1 MDEQP
6 PELLKRPGEYL
17 RDCRLKNEWS
27 LEDVA
32 GDLNLKVR
40 VIEGL
45 ESGDYSELPE
55 RTYIRG
61 YLRSYARLL
70 RISEDIILDD
80 MVAVSHDKVNLGSVL
95 PVMDTNTLRDAQDLP
110 KMAVFRPASKTWIR
124 PALLSISIILL
135 VVLAWWFSGLRP
147 SIVNGSSGTTAV
159 DSETAKVVQ
168 LPETE

>member
-110 KMAVFRPASKTWIR
+110 KMSVFRPASKTWIR
-124 PALLSISIILL
+124 PALLSIAIILL

-159 DSETAKVVQ
+159 DSGTAKVVQ

>member
-110 KMAVFRPASKTWIR
+110 KMSVFRPASKTWIR
-124 PALLSISIILL
+124 PALLSIAIILL

>member
-110 KMAVFRPASKTWIR
+110 KMAVFGPASKTWIR

-159 DSETAKVVQ
+159 DSETTKVVQ

>member
-135 VVLAWWFSGLRP
+135 VVLLFSFSP
-147 SIVNGSSGTTAV
+147 
-159 DSETAKVVQ
+159 
-168 LPETE
+168 

>member
-110 KMAVFRPASKTWIR
+110 KMADFRPASKTWIR
-124 PALLSISIILL
+124 PALLSISIIL
-135 VVLAWWFSGLRP
+135 
-147 SIVNGSSGTTAV
+147 
-159 DSETAKVVQ
+159 
-168 LPETE
+168 